1 MDTKCVTIHSDGAC
15 EGNPGPGGWA
25 AVLEYGQHRRE
36 LAGGEPA
43 TTNNRMELRAAI
55 GALEALKRPCEI
67 DFYTDSQYLRNGIS
81 QWIRGWK
88 ARRWLTLDRKPVKNE
103 DLWRRLDALTSA
115 QRIRWYWLKGHS
127 GHPLNERC
135 DALARAEIAKVKQQ
149 YPADLLT
156 RLLRE
161 FKQGR
166 SAAGL
171 ALAVQE
177 HLQEFGE
184 CDALGRGP
192 CS

>member
-67 DFYTDSQYLRNGIS
+67 EFYTDSQYLRNGIS
-81 QWIRGWK
+81 EWIRGWK

-115 QRIRWYWLKGHS
+115 QRIRWHWLKGHS

-135 DALARAEIAKVKQQ
+135 DALARAEIVKVKQQ

-156 RLLRE
+156 RLLQE
-161 FKQGR
+161 FKQSR
-166 SAAGL
+166 TATSL
-171 ALAVQE
+171 ALAVLG
-177 HLQEFGE
+177 HLHEFQ
-184 CDALGRGP
+184 
-192 CS
+192 